1 MGIERYGTGIKRVRR
16 MFTDYGLPE
25 PRFETIPGG
34 FAVTVF
40 ANTENEEYINKV
52 GDKVGDKLTDPEYSG
67 LETISLNPAISAS
80 DLAKIINIS
89 TRKIEVNISKL
100 KSKELL
106 VRIGSD
112 RGGRWEIIE
121 NN

>member
-1 MGIERYGTGIKRVRR
+1 MG
-16 MFTDYGLPE
+16 
-25 PRFETIPGG
+25 
-34 FAVTVF
+34 
-40 ANTENEEYINKV
+40 
-52 GDKVGDKLTDPEYSG
+52 
-67 LETISLNPAISAS
+67 TISLNPAISAT

-100 KSKELL
+100 KSKGLL

-112 RGGRWEIIE
+112 RGGHWEIID